1 VEDIVVV
8 LVMMGLAAWSGDSQ
22 QANFGQ
28 EVLMVVIKGT
38 AFLGILGLAA
48 RYLLPSLL
56 HLLARSTELLIL
68 FAITWA
74 IALRSLGE
82 FLGFSKEVGAFL
94 AGVALAS
101 TPYRAILGA
110 RLVSLRDFLL
120 LFFFIDL
127 GVHIDID
134 HLGNQLGPAIAF
146 SLFVLIGKPM
156 ILMALVGSMGYRKY
170 TSAITSLT
178 LSQISEFSLILVSL
192 GVSLGHINQEVMG
205 LVTLVGLVTMGLSTY
220 AILYSHILYKRLA
233 PWLGIFERQIPH
245 PEETLG
251 DWNQSNPDQI
261 DVILFGLG
269 RYGGNIVQD
278 LHRYG
283 LAVLGVDF
291 DPELVKFWRTQ
302 ALSTLYG
309 DAEDPEF
316 AAALPLHEA
325 KWVVSAA
332 PGLNIGLTLLHA
344 MKNCGFTGRVTLT
357 SHSSREIDLLE
368 RAGADVVLCPF
379 RDAAQEAARTLVA
392 LAEAT
397 SVQEDRG
404 AREQGNKGEE
414 T

>member
-1 VEDIVVV
+1 M
-8 LVMMGLAAWSGDSQ
+8 L
-22 QANFGQ
+22 
-28 EVLMVVIKGT
+28 
-38 AFLGILGLAA
+38 
-48 RYLLPSLL
+48 LLPTGL
-56 HLLARSTELLIL
+56 
-68 FAITWA
+68 
-74 IALRSLGE
+74 
-82 FLGFSKEVGAFL
+82 
-94 AGVALAS
+94 
-101 TPYRAILGA
+101 ILGA

-302 ALSTLYG
+302 GLSTLYG

-344 MKNCGFTGRVTLT
+344 MKNCGFTGRVALT